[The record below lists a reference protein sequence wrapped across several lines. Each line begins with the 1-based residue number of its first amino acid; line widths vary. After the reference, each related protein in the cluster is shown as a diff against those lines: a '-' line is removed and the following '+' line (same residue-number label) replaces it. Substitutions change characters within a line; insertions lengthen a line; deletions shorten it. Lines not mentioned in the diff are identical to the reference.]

1 MDGSRTGK
9 GLAAAPT
16 PVLWGDEGTVQW
28 LRPGEGFF
36 LLKYI
41 HASAYDV
48 EVRNYDAVVAVGKPL
63 T

>member
-9 GLAAAPT
+9 DLTAVPV
-16 PVLWGDEGTVQW
+16 PVLLGDERTVQW

-48 EVRNYDAVVAVGKPL
+48 EVWNYDAVVAVGKPL